1 MPAGSD
7 PAEPAGPDRT
17 DLPVTLPHTWRPL
30 GVRVMAW
37 FLVAAL
43 GVMCTMVWV
52 GFTPEIKAQVT
63 MFERLTFGAVG
74 LGIVVCV
81 HALTRSRVEARADGV
96 TVVNGYKRR
105 DLEWAEILSINF
117 PRGAPWPN
125 IDLASGHN
133 ISVHGIQASDG
144 ASSKKAVRT
153 LRTLVDDLS

>member
-7 PAEPAGPDRT
+7 
-17 DLPVTLPHTWRPL
+17 LPVPLPHTWRPL
-30 GVRVMAW
+30 GARVMGW

-63 MFERLTFGAVG
+63 TFERLTFGAVG

-81 HALTRSRVEARADGV
+81 HALTRSRVVASESGL

-105 DLEWAEILSINF
+105 DLEWAEILAINF
-117 PRGAPWPN
+117 PQGSPWPN
-125 IDLASGHN
+125 IDLSSGHN
-133 ISVHGIQASDG
+133 ISALGIQAADG
-144 ASSKKAVRT
+144 ASAKKAVRT
-153 LRTLVDDLS
+153 LRALATELS

>member
-7 PAEPAGPDRT
+7 PEASTGSE
-17 DLPVTLPHTWRPL
+17 LPVKLPHTWRPL
-30 GVRVMAW
+30 GARVMGW

-43 GVMCTMVWV
+43 AVMCTMVWV
-52 GFTPEIKAQVT
+52 GFSPEIKAQVT

-81 HALTRSRVEARADGV
+81 HALTRSRLVARADGL

-105 DLEWAEILSINF
+105 DLEWAEVLAINF

-133 ISVHGIQASDG
+133 ISVLGIQASDG
-144 ASSKKAVRT
+144 GSSRKAVRT
-153 LRTLVDDLS
+153 LRTLAEELS

>member
-1 MPAGSD
+1 M
-7 PAEPAGPDRT
+7 
-17 DLPVTLPHTWRPL
+17 TLPHTWRPL
-30 GVRVMAW
+30 GPRVMGW

-43 GVMCTMVWV
+43 AVMCTMVWV

-81 HALTRSRVEARADGV
+81 HALTRSRVEAREDGL

-105 DLEWAEILSINF
+105 DLEWAEILAINF
-117 PRGAPWPN
+117 PQGAPWPN

-144 ASSKKAVRT
+144 AAAKRAVRT
-153 LRTLVDDLS
+153 LRTLVDALSRTRH

>member
-7 PAEPAGPDRT
+7 PTAAER
-17 DLPVTLPHTWRPL
+17 PVKLPHTWRPL
-30 GVRVMAW
+30 GARVMGW

-43 GVMCTMVWV
+43 AVMCTMVWV

-74 LGIVVCV
+74 LGIVTCV
-81 HALTRSRVEARADGV
+81 YALTRSRVVARTDGL
-96 TVVNGYKRR
+96 TVVNGFKRR
-105 DLEWAEILSINF
+105 DLEWAEVLAINF

-133 ISVHGIQASDG
+133 ISALGIQASDG
-144 ASSKKAVRT
+144 GSSKKAVRT
-153 LRTLVDDLS
+153 LRALAEELS